1 MDVHYHLSYLLAT
14 MKRCVSCVDAERQVI
29 VMLYLIGIGMFCL
42 TIIALVAMCLGKDF
56 KSDFTS
62 EKIKH
67 RLDIKDKK

>member
-1 MDVHYHLSYLLAT
+1 
-14 MKRCVSCVDAERQVI
+14 
-29 VMLYLIGIGMFCL
+29 MLYLIGIGMFCL
-42 TIIALVAMCLGKDF
+42 TLIALVAMCLGKEL